1 MLSLVL
7 FGIASHVTFMV
18 VSKYTVRSYGLWS
31 ASAVGAQSFVREISS
46 GCLVLVSEPMYK
58 GLGYQWVSLKF
69 YLQP

>member
-1 MLSLVL
+1 VLSLVL

-18 VSKYTVRSYGLWS
+18 VSEYTVRSYGLWS